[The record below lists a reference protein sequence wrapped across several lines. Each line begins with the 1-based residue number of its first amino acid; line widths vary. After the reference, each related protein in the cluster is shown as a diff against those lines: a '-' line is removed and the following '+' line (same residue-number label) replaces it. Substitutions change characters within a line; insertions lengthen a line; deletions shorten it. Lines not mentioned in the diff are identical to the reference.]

1 MSRRPDADNSKNC
14 LLALTMPKHL
24 IIDDIIQEQKQAA
37 ELQGK
42 FTIETNSDWSIKDG
56 VHLYKGKNCI
66 PINFTLKTT
75 ILREFLALLKVA
87 MMDSRKPI

>member
-37 ELQGK
+37 DLQGK

-56 VHLYKGKNCI
+56 VHL
-66 PINFTLKTT
+66 
-75 ILREFLALLKVA
+75 
-87 MMDSRKPI
+87 